1 MEIKNVSRRDGKE
14 TFKAANP
21 NLIKKIHNLRNTVSS
36 LETNFQ
42 AANHW
47 DKLQLS
53 RFKNIELSKERLEE
67 DLKESE
73 KRNSNMLNLFR
84 YNADLPQGL
93 KTQVEKKWNQKYDAL
108 LKLNDHLKRQIRE
121 KDSLLQNKDDQI
133 AVLQQKL
140 LDIGEKLSERE
151 ELIKTISN
159 KYIKLKKR
167 KTVQETLF
175 KESIETLLRDALL
188 EENHNNTP
196 TTSRMSLKPTK
207 EALLAYETKRSNRL
221 SRENYLLRTI
231 LQKIKVNCHCHEN
244 SDSSASDSLGAN
256 N

>member
-1 MEIKNVSRRDGKE
+1 MEIKNLSRGKGKE
-14 TFKAANP
+14 TLKAANP

-42 AANHW
+42 TANHW
-47 DKLQLS
+47 DKLRLS
-53 RFKNIELSKERLEE
+53 RFKAIELSKERLEE

-93 KTQVEKKWNQKYDAL
+93 KTQVEKTWNQKYDAL

-121 KDSLLQNKDDQI
+121 KDSLLQNKDNQI
-133 AVLQQKL
+133 IVLQQKL

-159 KYIKLKKR
+159 KYMILNKR

-188 EENHNNTP
+188 EENHHNNSTP
-196 TTSRMSLKPTK
+196 ATTSRMSLKPSK
-207 EALLAYETKRSNRL
+207 EALLAYEIKRSNRL
-221 SRENYLLRTI
+221 SRENYLLRNI

-244 SDSSASDSLGAN
+244 SDSSAENL
-256 N
+256 